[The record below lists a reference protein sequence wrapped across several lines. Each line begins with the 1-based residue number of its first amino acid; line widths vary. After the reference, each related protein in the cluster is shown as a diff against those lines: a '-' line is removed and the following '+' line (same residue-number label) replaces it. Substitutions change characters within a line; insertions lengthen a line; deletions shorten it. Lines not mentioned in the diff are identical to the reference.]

1 MNAFYLTWIEIML
14 KKYLLISAAVAS
26 SFACYSAESLPDPL
40 LEERGIIIKD
50 ATHFD
55 WVRLNSGEWLKG
67 ELVSMYD
74 KEIEFDSD
82 VLDTLII
89 DREDVYMIISDR
101 HHTVRFNDGN
111 ELSGTLNISGGY
123 VKVGEQEAK
132 YRYRDLVSIA
142 PSAESELSAWTVKIS
157 LGADISKGNTDQ
169 TEYSARADIKRRTA
183 SSRFLAEFL
192 GYRTTSDEQVTKN
205 NIRANG
211 TFDWFYTQKMY
222 FRPAFFEYYRDP
234 FQNIANKYTLGAG
247 VGYYVM
253 DTDKTEWDFS
263 TGPAYQRTEFDTVT
277 TGEEK
282 SNSSWSYFVGT
293 NYELEVTKK
302 IDFTFNYR
310 YLTANSDAG
319 GDSQYAMAAFEFE
332 ITDDI
337 DFDMSLVWDYLA
349 DPIADENG
357 VVPEKEDYKMI
368 FALGIDL

>member
-1 MNAFYLTWIEIML
+1 ML

-26 SFACYSAESLPDPL
+26 SFACYGAESLPDPL

-142 PSAESELSAWTVKIS
+142 PSVESELSAWTVKIS

-211 TFDWFYTQKMY
+211 TFDWFQTQKMY
-222 FRPAFFEYYRDP
+222 YRPIFFEYYRDP
-234 FQNIANKYTLGAG
+234 FQNIANKYTVGAG

-263 TGPAYQRTEFDTVT
+263 TGPAYQKTESVA

>member
-1 MNAFYLTWIEIML
+1 ML
-14 KKYLLISAAVAS
+14 KKHLLISTLLLS
-26 SFACYSAESLPDPL
+26 PLTCFANESLPDPL
-40 LEERGIIIKD
+40 LEERGVIIKD
-50 ATHFD
+50 ASQFD

-67 ELVSMYD
+67 ELIAMYD
-74 KEIEFDSD
+74 KELEFDSD
-82 VLDTLII
+82 VLDTLVI
-89 DREDVYMIISDR
+89 DREDIYMIVSDR
-101 HHTVRFNDGN
+101 HHTVRFNDGT

-123 VKVGEQEAK
+123 VKVGDLPAK

-142 PSAESELSAWTVKIS
+142 PSIDSELSAWTVKIS
-157 LGADISKGNTDQ
+157 LGADLSRGNTDQ

-222 FRPAFFEYYRDP
+222 FRPIFFEYYRDP
-234 FQNIANKYTLGAG
+234 FQNIANKYTVGAG

-263 TGPAYQRTEFDTVT
+263 TGPAYQKTEFDTVT
-277 TGEEK
+277 TGEDK
-282 SNSSWSYFVGT
+282 SNASMSYFIGT
-293 NYELEVTKK
+293 NFEHELTKK

-310 YLTANSDAG
+310 YLTAKSDTG
-319 GDSQYAMAAFEFE
+319 GDSQYAMASFEID

-337 DFDMSLVWDYLA
+337 DFDISLVWDYLA
-349 DPIADENG
+349 DPIADENA

>member
-1 MNAFYLTWIEIML
+1 LDAFYLTGIEMML
-14 KKYLLISAAVAS
+14 KKHLLLSAIMVS
-26 SFACYSAESLPDPL
+26 TFTCYSAEQLPDPL
-40 LEERGIIIKD
+40 LEERNLIIKD
-50 ATHFD
+50 ASRFD
-55 WVRLNSGEWLKG
+55 WIRLNSGEWLKG

-101 HHTVRFNDGN
+101 HHTVRFNDGK
-111 ELSGTLNISGGY
+111 ELSGALNISGGFI
-123 VKVGEQEAK
+123 KVGEQPAK

-142 PSAESELSAWTVKIS
+142 PSVESELSAWTIKLS
-157 LGADISKGNTDQ
+157 MGADLARGNTDQ
-169 TEYSARADIKRRTA
+169 TEYSVKADIKRRTA
-183 SSRFLAEFL
+183 SSRFLSEIL
-192 GYRTTSDEQVTKN
+192 GYRTTSDNQVTKN

-211 TFDWFYTQKMY
+211 TYDWFYTQKMY
-222 FRPAFFEYYRDP
+222 YRPIFFEYYRDP
-234 FQNIANKYTLGAG
+234 FQNIANKYTVGAG

-253 DTDKTEWDFS
+253 DTDKTEWDF
-263 TGPAYQRTEFDTVT
+263 TAGPAYQKTQFDTVAE
-277 TGEEK
+277 GEDE
-282 SNSSWSYFVGT
+282 SNSSMSWFIST

-302 IDFTFNYR
+302 IDFSLNYR
-310 YLTANSDAG
+310 YLTASSDAG

>member
-1 MNAFYLTWIEIML
+1 MML
-14 KKYLLISAAVAS
+14 KKHLLLSAIMVS
-26 SFACYSAESLPDPL
+26 TFTCYSAEQLPDPL
-40 LEERGIIIKD
+40 LEERNLIIKD
-50 ATHFD
+50 ASRFD
-55 WVRLNSGEWLKG
+55 WIRLNSGEWLKG

-82 VLDTLII
+82 ALDTLII

-101 HHTVRFNDGN
+101 HHTVRFNDGK
-111 ELSGTLNISGGY
+111 ELSGALNISGGFI
-123 VKVGEQEAK
+123 KVGEQPAK

-142 PSAESELSAWTVKIS
+142 PSVESELSAWTIKLS
-157 LGADISKGNTDQ
+157 MGADLARGNTDQ
-169 TEYSARADIKRRTA
+169 TEYSVKADIKRRTA
-183 SSRFLAEFL
+183 SSRFLSEIL
-192 GYRTTSDEQVTKN
+192 GYRTTSDNQVTKN

-211 TFDWFYTQKMY
+211 TYDWFYTQKMY
-222 FRPAFFEYYRDP
+222 YRPIFFEYYRDP
-234 FQNIANKYTLGAG
+234 FQNIANKYTVGAG

-253 DTDKTEWDFS
+253 DTDKTEWDF
-263 TGPAYQRTEFDTVT
+263 TAGPAYQKTQFDTVAE
-277 TGEEK
+277 GEDK
-282 SNSSWSYFVGT
+282 SNSSMSWFIST

-302 IDFTFNYR
+302 IDFSLNYR